1 MEKDKFWD
9 YYTKWLPLFK
19 ETSALIWEQNWIQ
32 NSLCKDCRYCCG
44 PQGSDAPFPMG
55 LLARQIG
62 PDNSNNF
69 YMLDSKT
76 AYIGALGCKSDT
88 SAGCRLNA
96 WQKPVACGL
105 FPIVL
110 VNGSLYLYQ
119 MCPAVLSKP
128 LSVFLDLAQKAAR
141 MLAQFD
147 KEDLENISISLSCD
161 ELQKKYINLHITIL
175 RKR

>member
-9 YYTKWLPLFK
+9 YYRKWQSLIK
-19 ETSALIWEQNWIQ
+19 GESALKWEQNWIE

-55 LLARQIG
+55 LLIRQIG
-62 PDNSNNF
+62 PDNSDNF

-76 AYIGALGCKSDT
+76 ACIGALGCKSDT
-88 SAGCRLNA
+88 PAGCRLKLE
-96 WQKPVACGL
+96 QKPVACGL

-110 VNGSLYLYQ
+110 VNGGLYLYQ

-128 LSVFLDLAQKAAR
+128 LCIFLDLAQKAAE

-147 KEDLENISISLSCD
+147 TEDLENISISLSCD
-161 ELQKKYINLHITIL
+161 ELQKKYINLHITVL
-175 RKR
+175 NK